1 MNRTFRRI
9 SAAILC
15 AIVAGAFSAT
25 AHGQITI
32 NIPKFPK
39 IKKKEPEKPAMAQP
53 TSVQTTPTTTKTIS
67 TSDEESTPTKAEN
80 NCNDGFTQVHTEDM
94 RKTLAQ
100 ATEYRPGLRDYYVQ
114 DFSDRRNE
122 YLRAAISPSQR
133 KEWYEGKNLK
143 SEDRACFEPLFNQ
156 IAEAAKKTLPT
167 YAPPAYRAGTPAEL
181 KMLRSGVTDL
191 NQAAVFKVGLEGP
204 NWRIAKDN
212 YNFPT
217 ARFKYGLIWAK
228 YPNIDDG
235 FCRIIWVNLV
245 QDYAGGGTYGASY
258 ANFIKSEPAGCPPG
272 K

>member
-1 MNRTFRRI
+1 MKRTFRRTF
-9 SAAILC
+9 AAILC
-15 AIVAGAFSAT
+15 AIAAGAFST
-25 AHGQITI
+25 VAHGQITI
-32 NIPKFPK
+32 NIREFPK
-39 IKKKEPEKPAMAQP
+39 IKKKDAPDPSATQP
-53 TSVQTTPTTTKTIS
+53 TSTNTSSPSEETSAS
-67 TSDEESTPTKAEN
+67 TRASDV
-80 NCNDGFTQVHTEDM
+80 CNDAVIEVLSDDM

-100 ATEYRPGLRDYYVQ
+100 AMEYRPGLRDYYVQ
-114 DFSDRRNE
+114 DFNDRRNE
-122 YLRAAISPSQR
+122 YLRAAISPSKR
-133 KEWYEGKNLK
+133 KEWYEGKKWDPAKRN
-143 SEDRACFEPLFNQ
+143 CFEPLFNQ

-167 YAPPAYRAGTPAEL
+167 YAPPAYKAGTPAEF
-181 KMLRSGVTDL
+181 KVLRSGVTDL
-191 NQAAVFKVGLEGP
+191 NQATVFRVGLEGP
-204 NWRIAKDN
+204 NWRIEKDS